1 MTVFQHAANGLTRS
15 LVAWL
20 PSSMPVLSRVH
31 YRREL
36 SAWLFLSVLI
46 GAIEGGVVGV
56 IAKTGFEGVVPPRL
70 LNFAVAILAAA
81 PAFANVTS
89 FIWVGVSRGRDKV
102 RMLVTLQLMAVLLV
116 AQVMFA
122 PRSLVGLGMLMLA
135 SVGGRMCWAGVVT
148 LRSTV
153 WRANYPRHARP
164 TMAGRLAT
172 IQAAMLSMTA
182 LGMALALRANED
194 SFRAVYGIAAASGVV
209 GALFYLRM
217 RVRRHRAM
225 LEAERKEDVE
235 RSAGGVRLAG
245 PRALVGVL
253 MEDRAY
259 RNYMGTMFVFGI
271 GNLSVGS
278 LVIIVLRDVFGYGYL
293 KGILVAAIIPTTI
306 MMPAIPF
313 WSRLLDRM
321 HILQFRSI
329 HAWSFVAA
337 ATCFA
342 GGATLQLEW
351 LMWAGAVCKGI
362 GIGGGVLGWNLGHHD
377 FAPPDKT
384 SDYMAVHVTLTGVR
398 GMIGPL
404 LAVGLYEFLERTPAD
419 ALTPAA
425 IVAAPDRVPGG
436 GSWAFALCLGLTLIG
451 AAMFMAQRRSGTA
464 LTD

>member
-1 MTVFQHAANGLTRS
+1 MTVLHAAASGIVRGLS
-15 LVAWL
+15 GWHPA
-20 PSSMPVLSRVH
+20 SMPVLSRIH

-56 IAKTGFEGVVPPRL
+56 IAKTGFEGVVPTRT
-70 LNFAVAILAAA
+70 LNFAVAILASA

-116 AQVMFA
+116 AQVVFA
-122 PRSLVGLGMLMLA
+122 PRSVVGLGMLMLA

-148 LRSTV
+148 LRATV
-153 WRANYPRHARP
+153 WRANYPRHTRP

-172 IQAAMLSMTA
+172 IQAAMLSLTA
-182 LGMALALRANED
+182 LSMALALRANEE
-194 SFRAVYGIAAASGVV
+194 SFRVVYGIAAASGVV

-225 LEAERKEDVE
+225 LEAERRDDAE
-235 RSAGGVRLAG
+235 RAAGGVRLAG
-245 PRALVGVL
+245 PRALLRVL
-253 MEDRAY
+253 TEDRAY
-259 RNYMGTMFVFGI
+259 RNYMATMFVFGI

-293 KGILVAAIIPTTI
+293 RGILVAAIIPTTI

-329 HAWSFVAA
+329 HAWSFVSAA
-337 ATCFA
+337 ACFTA
-342 GGATLQLEW
+342 GAALQLEW

-398 GMIGPL
+398 GMIGPV
-404 LAVGLYEFLERTPAD
+404 LAVGLYELLEATPPEAVD
-419 ALTPAA
+419 QAA
-425 IVAAPDRVPGG
+425 IAAAPDLIPGG
-436 GSWAFALCLGLTLIG
+436 GAWVFGLCLALTLFG
-451 AAMFMAQRRSGTA
+451 AALFMVQRRMGTA